1 MPKRAELTLEE
12 GISIYKML
20 LKKFSIEE
28 LEGKIEETPKA
39 VVTQEEFNKFFEE
52 NILSQVDPSKTIFPN
67 KNSFS
72 KIKLFNSN
80 GEWLFEY
87 NTDPENSYFWYQF
100 DRVYLILRDKFS
112 LQDSALQAL
121 MKSLVES
128 HFKMKGITPYEEY
141 RCRPQW

>member
-1 MPKRAELTLEE
+1 MN
-12 GISIYKML
+12 ISKAKQIYKESEESRNL
-20 LKKFSIEE
+20 LLSIFTKEE
-28 LEGKIEETPKA
+28 LGVSTIPS
-39 VVTQEEFNKFFEE
+39 QEEFNKFFEE
-52 NILSQVDPSKTIFPN
+52 EILSKVDPTKTRFPIE
-67 KNSFS
+67 NSFS

-128 HFKMKGITPYEEY
+128 HFNLNGVTPYN
-141 RCRPQW
+141 CKPSW